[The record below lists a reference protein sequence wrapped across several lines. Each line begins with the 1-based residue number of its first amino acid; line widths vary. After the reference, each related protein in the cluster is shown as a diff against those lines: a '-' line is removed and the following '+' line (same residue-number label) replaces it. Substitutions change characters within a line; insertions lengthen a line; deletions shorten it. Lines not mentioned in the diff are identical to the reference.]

1 MKPSLP
7 LLAALCAASAASAET
22 APNVALSELGT
33 AVKVAAAM
41 VSFDGGLATPVS
53 PFSPMLY
60 EPGWTGHGATSV
72 PGEDAD
78 GWHRF
83 TMRTANASGAPRID
97 GRSRFAETGDGA
109 IRAEWTATPS
119 ADATLAELFVAGSVP
134 FSRFG
139 GGRALLDGRA
149 LEIPVQI
156 GPKAHLFR
164 GAVTNFALL
173 DRDGAER
180 LRVAFD
186 TPTRIL
192 LQDGR
197 HWDGTA
203 LSLRFFFAEGPV
215 EGGRRY
221 EVRSTVRTPA
231 DGPLVLSEGS
241 PVTLEA
247 GADWI
252 PLEGA
257 VWIEPGSALDFSRVV
272 PHHAPAG
279 RFGRVVAVGGHF
291 EFEGLPDQPQRFYGV
306 NLCGDANTPST
317 REAADRFAANLARM
331 GYNAVRFHHHE
342 RALLGGAYREGMD
355 DTRPDPAA
363 MERFDALVA
372 ACVEHG
378 IYLTTDLFVSRSW
391 FTTWRSLGIDRDGC
405 ITSTGDY
412 KLLCAFWEPA
422 FTNLCEWSR
431 AFLGHVN
438 PHTGRS
444 LAEEPALCALALVNE
459 GNLGNW
465 NTAALRDLPG
475 VADAWRAWLAEKRND
490 GASGPSFDWNSI
502 PDGIP
507 DAVYADDGS
516 TPERRHA
523 AAFAIFLAE
532 REERLA
538 SRLRAF
544 LRDEMHCQ
552 APISSLS
559 CWYNPVQYQLVRER
573 CFDYVDDHFY
583 VDHPSFLGES
593 WKLPS
598 RCPNANP
605 ILGPGAGSRS
615 CAFRRLLD
623 KPFCITEWNYAGPGR
638 YRGVGGIATGA
649 LGALQDWSGLWRFA
663 WSHGKAG
670 VETPEKKTMGYF
682 DVSGDPL
689 SLAAERAALCLFLR
703 RDLEPLEAES
713 PIVLDEAALLDPRN
727 GAPKTTQ
734 SARLAESWSARVGT
748 RIVPTRA
755 NDGRCSAANDGVACG
770 DNDGRRCAAN
780 EGGGSA
786 ANEGASRQ
794 VTDSDHSVI
803 AAEGRPVITAAGG
816 PVIAGEAGSVLVDG
830 ESGAFSIDTP
840 RTAGGFAES
849 GTHAAGP
856 LTFTLTALGK
866 SAALPPGSGATPQSG
881 PSALSQHSPEGAL
894 GGEAARTPEG
904 GLSGE
909 AALHQTVAPA
919 TVWVS
924 SLDGEPIVRSSHLLL
939 THLTD
944 VQNSGIQYADEALTI
959 LLDWGRLPHLM
970 RRGAARIE
978 LALDAKEGSA
988 WRVFRLSPS
997 GKRLGEVPFT
1007 WVPSPDLRREAALTA
1022 AEGRDLQPR
1031 SGDFT
1036 REAGLLRF
1044 TADTALDPASA
1055 TYLYEI
1061 VREEAPPDSP

>member
-7 LLAALCAASAASAET
+7 LLAALCAVSAASAET

-41 VSFDGGLATPVS
+41 VSFDGGLSTPVS

-139 GGRALLDGRA
+139 GGTALLDGRA

-186 TPTRIL
+186 APTRIL

-231 DGPLVLSEGS
+231 DGPLVLSEGN

-247 GADWI
+247 GPDWI

-279 RFGRVVAVGGHF
+279 QFGCVVAVGGHF
-291 EFEGLPDQPQRFYGV
+291 EFEGLPGEPQRFYGV

-342 RALLGGAYREGMD
+342 RVLLGGAYREGMD

-378 IYLTTDLFVSRSW
+378 IYLTTW

-465 NTAALRDLPG
+465 NTAPLRDLPG
-475 VADAWRAWLAEKRND
+475 VATAWRHWLAAKRND
-490 GASGPSFDWNSI
+490 GALRANDGAADAANEGGGSAANEGAPVIVAEGGPVIAGAASPVIAAEGRPVIAGEAGPSFDWNSI
-502 PDGIP
+502 PDEIP

-538 SRLRAF
+538 SRLRDF
-544 LRDEMHCQ
+544 LRDELHCK
-552 APISSLS
+552 APVSSLS

-703 RDLEPLEAES
+703 RDLEPLAAES

-727 GAPKTTQ
+727 G
-734 SARLAESWSARVGT
+734 VF
-748 RIVPTRA
+748 
-755 NDGRCSAANDGVACG
+755 G
-770 DNDGRRCAAN
+770 D
-780 EGGGSA
+780 
-786 ANEGASRQ
+786 
-794 VTDSDHSVI
+794 
-803 AAEGRPVITAAGG
+803 
-816 PVIAGEAGSVLVDG
+816 
-830 ESGAFSIDTP
+830 
-840 RTAGGFAES
+840 
-849 GTHAAGP
+849 
-856 LTFTLTALGK
+856 
-866 SAALPPGSGATPQSG
+866 
-881 PSALSQHSPEGAL
+881 L
-894 GGEAARTPEG
+894 GGEAVLFAVHGLQSVGRRRAVIGVRASGLIVAHG
-904 GLSGE
+904 GFGHGHGFVAL
-909 AALHQTVAPA
+909 ALHVLHMVFHVAVVA
-919 TVWVS
+919 D
-924 SLDGEPIVRSSHLLL
+924 LDHQRQAELVALNLVMIVGGIQLFAADFLCLARIGAYFVIVGFFHVLAIDIVQVIDGVLEFVRRRAAINGHIGHIAGLAYGNAKARALFPRRGFIRGDLGGKILLGAVYVLQVFGLGHHRQAAAQQQRRQHKGNNTLHTYTLLL
-939 THLTD
+939 FNECL
-944 VQNSGIQYADEALTI
+944 YLI
-959 LLDWGRLPHLM
+959 L
-970 RRGAARIE
+970 
-978 LALDAKEGSA
+978 
-988 WRVFRLSPS
+988 
-997 GKRLGEVPFT
+997 
-1007 WVPSPDLRREAALTA
+1007 
-1022 AEGRDLQPR
+1022 
-1031 SGDFT
+1031 
-1036 REAGLLRF
+1036 
-1044 TADTALDPASA
+1044 
-1055 TYLYEI
+1055 YLYYMGSFRMLQWVISAYGNEWALFLI
-1061 VREEAPPDSP
+1061 GKASFRG

>member
-1 MKPSLP
+1 MKPSLS

-33 AVKVAAAM
+33 AVKVAAAT
-41 VSFDGGLATPVS
+41 VSFDGGLSTPVS

-186 TPTRIL
+186 APTRIL

-231 DGPLVLSEGS
+231 DGPLVLSEGN

-502 PDGIP
+502 SDGIP

-748 RIVPTRA
+748 RIVHAASRRSGP
-755 NDGRCSAANDGVACG
+755 SALSG
-770 DNDGRRCAAN
+770 AAPLS
-780 EGGGSA
+780 GPADLSQHSP
-786 ANEGASRQ
+786 EGAL
-794 VTDSDHSVI
+794 
-803 AAEGRPVITAAGG
+803 G
-816 PVIAGEAGSVLVDG
+816 GEAARAPKGGLNPNVAIDPETGTFLL
-830 ESGAFSIDTP
+830 DTP

-856 LTFTLTALGK
+856 LTFTLTAWGK
-866 SAALPPGSGATPQSG
+866 SAALPPGSGAAPQSG

-894 GGEAARTPEG
+894 GGEAALTPEG

-909 AALHQTVAPA
+909 AALQQTVAPA

-978 LALDAKEGSA
+978 LALDAKEGNA

-1031 SGDFT
+1031 NGDFT

-1061 VREEAPPDSP
+1061 VRETATP

>member
-7 LLAALCAASAASAET
+7 LLAALCAVSAASAET

-33 AVKVAAAM
+33 AVKVAAAT
-41 VSFDGGLATPVS
+41 VSFDGGLSTPVS

-139 GGRALLDGRA
+139 GGTALLDGRA

-186 TPTRIL
+186 APTRIL

-231 DGPLVLSEGS
+231 DGPLVLSEGN

-247 GADWI
+247 GPDWI

-291 EFEGLPDQPQRFYGV
+291 EFEGLPGEPQRFYGV

-475 VADAWRAWLAEKRND
+475 VADAWRAWLAKRRNEGRRYAAND
-490 GASGPSFDWNSI
+490 GAAGAANEGRRCAANEGGGSAANEGAPVITAEGDPVIAGAASPVITAKGGPVIAGAASPVIAAEGRPVIAGEAGPSFDWDSI
-502 PDGIP
+502 PDEIP

-544 LRDEMHCQ
+544 LRDELHCK
-552 APISSLS
+552 APVSSLS

-598 RCPNANP
+598 RCPNTNP

-703 RDLEPLEAES
+703 RDLEPLAEES

-786 ANEGASRQ
+786 ANEGAPRQ
-794 VTDSDHSVI
+794 MTNSEHSVI
-803 AAEGRPVITAAGG
+803 AAAP
-816 PVIAGEAGSVLVDG
+816 S
-830 ESGAFSIDTP
+830 
-840 RTAGGFAES
+840 
-849 GTHAAGP
+849 
-856 LTFTLTALGK
+856 
-866 SAALPPGSGATPQSG
+866 LPPKAV
-881 PSALSQHSPEGAL
+881 PSLPAKPAPSLSMEK
-894 GGEAARTPEG
+894 AA
-904 GLSGE
+904 
-909 AALHQTVAPA
+909 
-919 TVWVS
+919 
-924 SLDGEPIVRSSHLLL
+924 
-939 THLTD
+939 
-944 VQNSGIQYADEALTI
+944 
-959 LLDWGRLPHLM
+959 
-970 RRGAARIE
+970 
-978 LALDAKEGSA
+978 
-988 WRVFRLSPS
+988 LSPS
-997 GKRLGEVPFT
+997 TRPA
-1007 WVPSPDLRREAALTA
+1007 LRAAL
-1022 AEGRDLQPR
+1022 RN
-1031 SGDFT
+1031 
-1036 REAGLLRF
+1036 
-1044 TADTALDPASA
+1044 PAP
-1055 TYLYEI
+1055 T
-1061 VREEAPPDSP
+1061 PPAR

>member
-7 LLAALCAASAASAET
+7 LLAALCAVSAASAASAET

-33 AVKVAAAM
+33 AVKVAAAT
-41 VSFDGGLATPVS
+41 VSFDGGLSTPVS

-231 DGPLVLSEGS
+231 DGPLVLSEGN

-523 AAFAIFLAE
+523 AAFAIGLAE
-532 REERLA
+532 RAARLA
-538 SRLRAF
+538 RRLRAF

-598 RCPNANP
+598 RCPNTNP

-748 RIVPTRA
+748 RIVHAASRRSGPSALSGAAPLSGPADLSQHSPEGALGGEAARA
-755 NDGRCSAANDGVACG
+755 P
-770 DNDGRRCAAN
+770 
-780 EGGGSA
+780 EGGLNSNVAIDPETG
-786 ANEGASRQ
+786 
-794 VTDSDHSVI
+794 TF
-803 AAEGRPVITAAGG
+803 
-816 PVIAGEAGSVLVDG
+816 LL
-830 ESGAFSIDTP
+830 DTP

-849 GTHAAGP
+849 GTHVAGP

-866 SAALPPGSGATPQSG
+866 SAALPPGSGATPPSG

-894 GGEAARTPEG
+894 GGEAALTPEG

-909 AALHQTVAPA
+909 AALQQTVAPA

-944 VQNSGIQYADEALTI
+944 VQNSGIRYADEALTI
-959 LLDWGRLPHLM
+959 LLDWGKLPHLM

-1007 WVPSPDLRREAALTA
+1007 WVPSPDRRREAALTA
-1022 AEGRDLQPR
+1022 AEGGDLQPR

-1061 VREEAPPDSP
+1061 VRETAPPDRP